1 MAIATNIVLADA
13 QATPVNHTFIPLG
26 KDANNVVW
34 WEDQSAA
41 SALGYN
47 KISAELKKPLPGG
60 PKTQSSSDRV
70 ARVKLAIHT
79 PKLETLGT
87 ADNGLIPPPTLSYI
101 ERASAE
107 FILPERGQ
115 LLGRKDLR
123 KYMVGL
129 LGDPQITAMIE
140 NLVPSNG

>member
-1 MAIATNIVLADA
+1 MAIATSIVLPDA

-34 WEDQSAA
+34 WEDQSAS

-47 KISAELKKPLPGG
+47 KLSAELKKPLPGG
-60 PKTQSSSDRV
+60 PKTQSTSDRV

-87 ADNGLIPPPTLSYI
+87 ADNGLTPPPTLSYI
-101 ERASAE
+101 ERAGAE
-107 FILPERGQ
+107 FILPERGLKQ
-115 LLGRKDLR
+115 GRKDLR
-123 KYMVGL
+123 KYMIGL
-129 LGDPQITAMIE
+129 LNDPQVIAMIE
-140 NLVPSNG
+140 DLVPSNG